1 MECSFKRL
9 TAYLA
14 KMFAP
19 APTPKPTTS
28 VSLNNNKTH

>member
-1 MECSFKRL
+1 MRL

-28 VSLNNNKTH
+28 VRLKIEYADDT